1 VKEKII
7 MEIAILKILE
17 KENLI
22 TKYEL
27 NLAIKKLNKEAKN
40 VA

>member
-1 VKEKII
+1 MVISL
-7 MEIAILKILE
+7 LKMLE

-27 NLAIKKLNKEAKN
+27 TTAINKLNKEAKN